1 VVGGVVH
8 GLGRGLVFLN
18 WTAVH
23 DVTMNNVHGVVSVAH
38 EWHVQRVECVDGVVE
53 LVQVHFTCVL
63 VAQALH
69 DPLHL

>member
-1 VVGGVVH
+1 M
-8 GLGRGLVFLN
+8 FLN

-38 EWHVQRVECVDGVVE
+38 EWHVQRVECVHGVVE

-69 DPLHL
+69 DAFHL

>member
-1 VVGGVVH
+1 M
-8 GLGRGLVFLN
+8 FLN

-63 VAQALH
+63 VA
-69 DPLHL
+69 